1 MNRVRCEGKV
11 TRMYESSVLCTTLRI
26 RLEIYV
32 DVRRNLFQ
40 KVFLTGTCDCG
51 GGNGTAKLG
60 S

>member
-1 MNRVRCEGKV
+1 M

-26 RLEIYV
+26 RLESYV

-51 GGNGTAKLG
+51 GGNGTAKFG